1 MRGTKPSDSD
11 YPLTRSAM
19 LCISARPLPLGEAKE
34 PRANAHQL
42 VPLEGQERVRADAVL
57 AQQVEP
63 AEIGQID
70 EERRA
75 RNEAA

>member
-1 MRGTKPSDSD
+1 MSRVEAIAAGIEAVRTLKDPIGVIIESW
-11 YPLTRSAM
+11 TRPNG
-19 LCISARPLPLGEAKE
+19 LLI
-34 PRANAHQL
+34 
-42 VPLEGQERVRADAVL
+42 ERVRADAML

-75 RNEAA
+75 RNEPA